1 MHGRRVFLNNR
12 YFSCLEHTRGN
23 THSESISPVAI
34 YEDDTHDLSDADT
47 DKTLSDII
55 VVIENRRINAL
66 QVGKMM
72 IMGANAEVDPVK
84 VFEDI
89 AQDLLPKAKE
99 EDKTEEDGKEQKET
113 EGGEETKVVNPRV
126 LETEN

>member
-1 MHGRRVFLNNR
+1 M
-12 YFSCLEHTRGN
+12 
-23 THSESISPVAI
+23 AI